1 MFYEVEQ
8 HIALLEAF
16 IASQNKPEFIERL
29 NNPTEKVFL
38 QILTAPIEDIEQFK
52 KKLSKL

>member
-16 IASQNKPEFIERL
+16 VASSDKPRFIESL
-29 NNPTEKVFL
+29 NNPTEKMFL
-38 QILTAPIEDIEQFK
+38 NILTSPVIDIEH
-52 KKLSKL
+52 

>member
-8 HIALLEAF
+8 HISLLETFIDSDNKEAF
-16 IASQNKPEFIERL
+16 IEKL

-38 QILTAPIEDIEQFK
+38 KILTADISDIEQYK
-52 KKLSKL
+52 KEL